1 MSQTHSAH
9 QRKDIA
15 HFIHP
20 YSNLDAHAERGPTVI
35 VRGEGCHVFD
45 DQGRRYL
52 EGMSGLWCT
61 SLGFSEQRLV
71 DAAHQQLQV
80 LPYYH
85 SFNHRSHVPG
95 IELAEKLAQLAPGH
109 LNHVLFANSGS
120 EANDS
125 AVKLVWYYNNV
136 LGRPLKKK
144 IIARRQGYHGI
155 TVASGS
161 LTGLP
166 PIHAEFDLPI
176 SGILHTDSPSH
187 YHAGLPGETA
197 QAFSDRIVGNLEAL
211 ILREGPETI
220 AAFIAEPVIGSGGVI
235 LPPPNYFPRVQAL
248 LRKHDILFIVDEVI
262 TGFGRTG
269 QLFGSQTYDLQPDLM
284 SVAKGLSSA
293 YQPIS
298 ALLVSDAIDEVLRQ
312 ASGKLG
318 AFAHGTTYAA
328 HPVAAAV
335 ALETLR
341 LYEERKIVDHV
352 QQVSPHFLR
361 RLHSL
366 ADHPL
371 VSDVRGVGLLG
382 ALEIAADKRNRSP
395 FPAQWRLGDWIQN
408 AAQEHGV
415 IVRAIGNA
423 IALCPPLI
431 IDEALIDQL
440 FDGLARALDDAQRY
454 VAQLDA
460 QRA

>member
-1 MSQTHSAH
+1 MSQPHSDN
-9 QRKDIA
+9 QRRDIA

-20 YSNLDAHAERGPTVI
+20 YSNLDAHPSRGPTVI

-45 DQGRRYL
+45 EHGQRYL

-71 DAAHQQLQV
+71 DAAHAQLQV

-125 AVKLVWYYNNV
+125 AVKLVWYYNNL

-166 PIHAEFDLPI
+166 PIHGGFDLPI
-176 SGILHTDSPSH
+176 AGILHTDSPSH
-187 YHAGLPGETA
+187 YHAGLPGETP

-211 ILREGPETI
+211 ILSEGPETI

-248 LRKHDILFIVDEVI
+248 LRKYDILFIADEVI

-298 ALLVSDAIDEVLRQ
+298 ALLVSDTIDDVLRQ
-312 ASGKLG
+312 ASRKLG
-318 AFAHGTTYAA
+318 GFAHGTTYAA
-328 HPVAAAV
+328 HPVCAAV

-341 LYEERKIVDHV
+341 IYEERRIVEHV
-352 QQVSPHFLR
+352 QDVSPHFLQ
-361 RLHSL
+361 RLQGF

-382 ALEIAADKRNRSP
+382 ALEIAADKNQRTP
-395 FPAQWRLGDWIQN
+395 FPAQWRLGEWIQQS
-408 AAQEHGV
+408 AQDHGV

-431 IDEALIDQL
+431 IDIPLIDEL
-440 FDGLARALDDAQRY
+440 FDGVARSLDDALRH
-454 VAQLDA
+454 VRQLDA

>member
-1 MSQTHSAH
+1 VSQVHSDN
-9 QRKDIA
+9 QVKDIA

-20 YSNLDAHAERGPTVI
+20 YSNLDSHTTTGPLVI

-45 DQGRRYL
+45 EQGRRYL

-71 DAAHQQLQV
+71 AAAHAQLQV

-95 IELAEKLAQLAPGH
+95 IELASKLAQLAPGH

-125 AVKLVWYYNNV
+125 AVKLVWYYNNL
-136 LGRPLKKK
+136 LGRPQKKK

-166 PIHAEFDLPI
+166 PVHGNFDLPI
-176 SGILHTDSPSH
+176 AGILHTDSPSY
-187 YHAGLPGETA
+187 YHAGLPGESLE
-197 QAFSDRIVGNLEAL
+197 AFSDRIVANLEAQ
-211 ILREGPETI
+211 ILSEGPETI

-248 LRKHDILFIVDEVI
+248 LRKYDILFIVDEVI

-269 QLFGSQTYDLQPDLM
+269 QLFGSNTYDLQPDLM

-298 ALLVSDAIDEVLRQ
+298 ALLVSDQIEDVLRQ
-312 ASGKLG
+312 ASRKLG
-318 AFAHGTTYAA
+318 GFAHGTTYAA
-328 HPVAAAV
+328 HPVCAAV
-335 ALETLR
+335 ALETLNI
-341 LYEERKIVDHV
+341 YQERNIVGHV
-352 QQVSPHFLR
+352 QSIAPYFQQ
-361 RLHSL
+361 RLQQL
-366 ADHPL
+366 AAHPL
-371 VSDVRGVGLLG
+371 VSEARGVGLLG
-382 ALEIAADKRNRSP
+382 AVELAADKAQRQP
-395 FPAQWRLGDWIQN
+395 FPAQWRLGEWIQQH
-408 AAQEHGV
+408 ALSQGV

-431 IDEALIDQL
+431 IDEALVDEL
-440 FDGLARALDDAQRY
+440 FDGLRRS
-454 VAQLDA
+454 LDA
-460 QRA
+460 AVEQVRLLSAQSA